1 MTKHS
6 LPASRS
12 AIDSEPDELD
22 EGDAPIDPGV
32 LEAIIPESEAGQRLD
47 KVLAA
52 LFPQYS
58 RSRLQQ
64 WCESG
69 LVRMGTQCAG
79 VRDKARAGELLRVAV
94 PALPEDTAFAPE
106 DLPLD
111 VVYEDAALAVL
122 NKPAGLVVHPAAGNW
137 SGTLLNGLLARYP
150 EVAGLPRAGIVH
162 RLDKDTSGLMV
173 TARTLEAQTEL
184 VRRLQARTIHRQYLA
199 LVWGQVDRSFNVDA
213 PIARHPRDRLRM
225 AVVQGGKPARTDFT
239 PLAERDTPWGRL
251 TALRCKLH
259 SGRTHQIRVHL
270 QFAKLEL
277 VADPVYGGRVRPDL
291 PLARQALH
299 AARLGFRHPASNA
312 PIDCVAPIPDDIAAL
327 WDLCGGTPEEIDP
340 RHWPALT
347 V

>member
-1 MTKHS
+1 MTNLSS
-6 LPASRS
+6 LPPAHARDGEL
-12 AIDSEPDELD
+12 ADLD
-22 EGDAPIDPGV
+22 EDGSSADQAV
-32 LEAIIPESEAGQRLD
+32 LEAVIPEPEAGQRLD

-64 WCESG
+64 WCEAG
-69 LVRMGTQCAG
+69 LVRMGAQIAG
-79 VRDKARAGELLRVAV
+79 VRDKARAGELLRIAV
-94 PALPEDTAFAPE
+94 PALPEDAAFAPE
-106 DLPLD
+106 EMPLD
-111 VVYEDAALAVL
+111 VVFEDASLAVI

-150 EVAGLPRAGIVH
+150 ETAGLPRAGIVH

-184 VRRLQARTIHRQYLA
+184 VRRLQARTMHRQYLA
-199 LVWGQVDRSFNVDA
+199 LVWGRADRLFNVDA

-225 AVVQGGKPARTDFT
+225 AVVQGGKPARTDFA
-239 PLAERDTPWGRL
+239 PLAELDTPWGPL

-291 PLARQALH
+291 PLQRQALH
-299 AARLGFRHPASNA
+299 AARLGFRHPGSGA
-312 PIDCVAPIPDDIAAL
+312 PLDCVAPVPDDIAAF
-327 WDLCGGTPEEIDP
+327 WDACGGAPEDIAP
-340 RHWPALT
+340 KRWPVFT
-347 V
+347 D

>member
-1 MTKHS
+1 MTNLS
-6 LPASRS
+6 SPAPQRVT
-12 AIDSEPDELD
+12 DSDLADLD
-22 EGDAPIDPGV
+22 EDGASADVSV
-32 LEAIIPESEAGQRLD
+32 LEAIVPETEAGQRLD

-64 WCESG
+64 WCDAG
-69 LVRMGTQCAG
+69 LVRMGEQTAG
-79 VRDKARAGELLRVAV
+79 VRDKARAGALLRVAV

-106 DLPLD
+106 ALPLD
-111 VVYEDAALAVL
+111 VLFEDPSLAVL

-150 EVAGLPRAGIVH
+150 ETARLPRAGIVH

-184 VRRLQARTIHRQYLA
+184 VRRLQARTINRQYLA
-199 LVWGQVDRSFNVDA
+199 LVWGRVERMFNVDA

-239 PLAERDTPWGRL
+239 PLAALDTPWGPL

-277 VADPVYGGRVRPDL
+277 VADPVYGGRARPDL
-291 PLARQALH
+291 SLQRQALH
-299 AARLGFRHPASNA
+299 AARLGFLHPCSDK
-312 PIDCVAPIPDDIAAL
+312 PLDCTAPIPDDIAGF
-327 WDLCGGTPEEIDP
+327 WEECGGAPQEIDP
-340 RHWPALT
+340 RRW
-347 V
+347 

>member
-6 LPASRS
+6 LPAPPSVT
-12 AIDSEPDELD
+12 DVNLVELD
-22 EGDAPIDPGV
+22 EDDTRIEQSV
-32 LEAIIPESEAGQRLD
+32 LEAIIPEHDAGQRLD

-64 WCESG
+64 WCDAG
-69 LVRMGTQCAG
+69 MVRMGTQVAG
-79 VRDKARAGELLRVAV
+79 VRDKARAGDLLRVTV

-111 VVYEDAALAVL
+111 VVFEDTLLAVL

-150 EVAGLPRAGIVH
+150 ETAGLPRAGIVH

-199 LVWGQVDRSFNVDA
+199 LAWGRVERPFNVDA

-239 PLAERDTPWGRL
+239 PLAELDTPWGPL

-277 VADPVYGGRVRPDL
+277 VADPVYGGRARPDL
-291 PLARQALH
+291 PLQRQALH
-299 AARLGFRHPASNA
+299 AARLGFRHPASDA
-312 PIDCVAPIPDDIAAL
+312 PIECIAPIPDDIAAL
-327 WDLCGGTPEEIDP
+327 WNVCGGAPDEIDP
-340 RHWPALT
+340 KRWPMFT
-347 V
+347 G

>member
-1 MTKHS
+1 MTDHS
-6 LPASRS
+6 PLAPPI
-12 AIDSEPDELD
+12 AIDSDLADLD
-22 EGDAPIDPGV
+22 EDGAAADRTV
-32 LEAIIPESEAGQRLD
+32 LESIVPELEAGQRLD

-52 LFPQYS
+52 QFPQYS

-64 WCESG
+64 WCEAG
-69 LVRMGTQCAG
+69 LVRMGGQVAG
-79 VRDKARAGELLRVAV
+79 VRDKARAGESLHIAV
-94 PALPEDTAFAPE
+94 PHLPEDTAFAPE

-111 VVYEDAALAVL
+111 VVFEDAALAVL

-150 EVAGLPRAGIVH
+150 ETAGLPRAGIVH

-199 LVWGQVDRSFNVDA
+199 LAWGHVGGMFNVDA

-225 AVVQGGKPARTDFT
+225 AVVQSGKPARTDFT
-239 PLAERDTPWGRL
+239 PLAELDTPWGPL

-291 PLARQALH
+291 PMHRQALH
-299 AARLGFRHPASNA
+299 AARLGFLHPINDK
-312 PIDCVAPIPDDIAAL
+312 PLDCFAPIPADIASF
-327 WDLCGGTPEEIDP
+327 WEECGGEPQEIDP
-340 RHWPALT
+340 RRW
-347 V
+347 

>member
-1 MTKHS
+1 
-6 LPASRS
+6 
-12 AIDSEPDELD
+12 
-22 EGDAPIDPGV
+22 
-32 LEAIIPESEAGQRLD
+32 
-47 KVLAA
+47 
-52 LFPQYS
+52 
-58 RSRLQQ
+58 
-64 WCESG
+64 
-69 LVRMGTQCAG
+69 MGTQRAG
-79 VRDKARAGELLRVAV
+79 VRDKARAGELLRVTV
-94 PALPEDTAFAPE
+94 PVLPEDTAFAPE
-106 DLPLD
+106 DLLLD
-111 VVYEDAALAVL
+111 VVYEDASLAVL

-162 RLDKDTSGLMV
+162 RLDKETSGLMV

-199 LVWGQVDRSFNVDA
+199 LVWGRVDRAFNVDA

-239 PLAERDTPWGRL
+239 PLAELDTPWGPL

-291 PLARQALH
+291 PLQRQALH
-299 AARLGFRHPASNA
+299 AARLGFRHPASDA
-312 PIDCVAPIPDDIAAL
+312 PIDRVAPIPDDIATL
-327 WDLCGGTPEEIDP
+327 WDVCGGTPEEIDP
-340 RHWPALT
+340 KRWPT
-347 V
+347 FTR